1 MCTHR
6 SARFLTHLFAPPQE
20 LDIQYTVGLAT
31 DVNVTYYFIGFDNQ
45 DGDLDGFLDEANVL
59 LGLDTPPQV
68 LTTSYGFSESDL
80 SFSLVE

>member
-1 MCTHR
+1 M
-6 SARFLTHLFAPPQE
+6 
-20 LDIQYTVGLAT
+20 
-31 DVNVTYYFIGFDNQ
+31 TYYFLGIDNQ

-80 SFSLVE
+80 SFPLVE

>member
-1 MCTHR
+1 M
-6 SARFLTHLFAPPQE
+6 THLFAPPQE